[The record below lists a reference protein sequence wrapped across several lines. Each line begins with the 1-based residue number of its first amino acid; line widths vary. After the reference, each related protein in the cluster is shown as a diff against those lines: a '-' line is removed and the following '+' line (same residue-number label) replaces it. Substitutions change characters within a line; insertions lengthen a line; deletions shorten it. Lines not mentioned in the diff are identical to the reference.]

1 MKRKDLQTLLSLI
14 EGYRDG
20 VLTPLWYHLPA
31 TPHIPIP
38 ILSPDLP
45 PKLSLESHRLGSPI
59 LYPKKESRGNTGKE
73 SHGIVDFIFDH
84 SRYIVTGLISG
95 IFIGIILIWLF
106 GD

>member
-1 MKRKDLQTLLSLI
+1 MKRKDLQTLLRKI

-31 TPHIPIP
+31 TPHILIP

-73 SHGIVDFIFDH
+73 SHGYAYSV
-84 SRYIVTGLISG
+84 YENTG
-95 IFIGIILIWLF
+95 
-106 GD
+106 